1 MAPHKKFNKKRYV
14 SKRKSHRN
22 LYIAIGLIA
31 IIVIAGAFFFV
42 NTYKPREMTGL
53 SRVLLQTSMG
63 NITIQLRTDKPITS
77 ENFRSLVEQGK
88 YDNTS
93 FHRIMAGFM
102 IQGGEINGYSQT
114 IPDEIGS
121 NNSNV
126 AYSVAMA
133 NTGQANSA
141 SSSFFINVANNGN
154 NAVDAQGTKFDTK
167 YTVFGNVIEGIN
179 VVFAISQVPVGPNPQ
194 RQSEMSSPLQPVT
207 LIKAS
212 MLP

>member
-1 MAPHKKFNKKRYV
+1 
-14 SKRKSHRN
+14 
-22 LYIAIGLIA
+22 
-31 IIVIAGAFFFV
+31 
-42 NTYKPREMTGL
+42 
-53 SRVLLQTSMG
+53 
-63 NITIQLRTDKPITS
+63 
-77 ENFRSLVEQGK
+77 
-88 YDNTS
+88 
-93 FHRIMAGFM
+93 MAGFM

-141 SSSFFINVANNGN
+141 SSSFFINVADNGN
-154 NAVDAQGTKFDTK
+154 NPVDAKGTKFDTK
-167 YTVFGNVIEGIN
+167 YTVFGNVIDGIN

-194 RQSEMSSPLQPVT
+194 NSSENSSPLTPVT

>member
-14 SKRKSHRN
+14 SKRKSHKN

-31 IIVIAGAFFFV
+31 IIAVAGIFV
-42 NTYKPREMTGL
+42 FSQVSKPREMTGL
-53 SRVLLQTSMG
+53 SRVLLHTSMG
-63 NITIQLRTDKPITS
+63 DMTIQLRTDKPITS
-77 ENFRSLVEQGK
+77 ENFRSLVEQGR
-88 YDNTS
+88 YDGTV

-102 IQGGEINGYSQT
+102 IQGGQINGSVGS
-114 IPDEIGS
+114 IPDEIGK

-154 NAVDAQGTKFDTK
+154 NVVDAQGTKFDAK
-167 YTVFGNVIEGIN
+167 YTVFGNVIDGIN
-179 VVFAISQVPVGPNPQ
+179 VAFAISQVQVGPNPNKPD
-194 RQSEMSSPLQPVT
+194 EMSSPLHPVT